1 MGITKSDGG
10 GAEDDLDEGED
21 EPVPRVATPG
31 GNDDEEEKLD
41 VKVAVISVLDGVDS
55 VLDGVDWVL
64 DRVVSVLKGVVSV
77 LEGVVSVLDG
87 VMLLLVFIA
96 GGVIDVP
103 PSELRGVTD
112 AGCEVDGIPDVVVT
126 TFSRLP

>member
-1 MGITKSDGG
+1 MGITKSDSG

-64 DRVVSVLKGVVSV
+64 DRVVSM

-103 PSELRGVTD
+103 PSELRGVID

>member
-1 MGITKSDGG
+1 MGITKSDDG

-64 DRVVSVLKGVVSV
+64 DRVVSVLEGVVSV

-96 GGVIDVP
+96 GGVIDAP
-103 PSELRGVTD
+103 PSELRGVID
-112 AGCEVDGIPDVVVT
+112 AG
-126 TFSRLP
+126 

>member
-55 VLDGVDWVL
+55 VLDGVL
-64 DRVVSVLKGVVSV
+64 DRVVSM

-103 PSELRGVTD
+103 PSELRGVID